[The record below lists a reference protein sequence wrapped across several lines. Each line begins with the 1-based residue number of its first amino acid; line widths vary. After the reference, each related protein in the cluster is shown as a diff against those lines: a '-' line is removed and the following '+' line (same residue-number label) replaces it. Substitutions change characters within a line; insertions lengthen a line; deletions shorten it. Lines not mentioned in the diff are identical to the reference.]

1 MDNLPKPAY
10 VRFEYRPVEN
20 RTETIEAGH
29 IVYDDVLFAIV
40 TPAGTR
46 DQVEKPAEDWLNSV
60 REGVQQERI
69 PAEWLDSYTKA
80 LQRFRDSNENTEFG
94 TSIKE
99 WPAATPAQIKT
110 CLAANILSIEDLA
123 AATEEAV
130 SRIGMGGR
138 ALKAKAQ
145 AWLDSSA
152 TTGIAAEELNALRQK
167 NEELEARDKER
178 EAQFLAMSRRLEALE
193 GTPALVEEE

>member
-20 RTETIEAGH
+20 RTKTIEAGH
-29 IVYDDVLFAIV
+29 TVYDDVIFAIV

-46 DQVEKPAEDWLNSV
+46 DQVEKVADDWINSV

-69 PAEWLDSYTKA
+69 PSQWLEQYSDA
-80 LQRFRDSNENTEFG
+80 LKRFKDSNENTEFG
-94 TSIKE
+94 TSLKE
-99 WPAATPAQIKT
+99 WPGATPAQIRT

-130 SRIGMGGR
+130 TRIGMGGR

-145 AWLDSSA
+145 AWLDASRD
-152 TTGIAAEELNALRQK
+152 TGVAAEELVALRQK
-167 NEELEARDKER
+167 NKELEARDEER
-178 EAQFLAMSRRLEALE
+178 EAQLLAMSKRLEALE
-193 GTPALVEEE
+193 KVPAPAEEE